1 MDLTRLIQVG
11 QRERTCPLLIP
22 GPASP
27 LQLHA
32 AQHLSPV
39 VCRTFLSALR
49 FCWSAIV
56 KRYVEDFREAEVR
69 RIASLSHSLCVSQRC
84 LATRLVCAPDGVVCR
99 TFMLSSLCLLFEL
112 KSVVLG
118 HKAFF
123 LHVKGETLCIRNSRV
138 AFRGVRSHDEFN
150 RVAMG
155 VGSQRSRCRAI

>member
-1 MDLTRLIQVG
+1 MVLTLHAEG
-11 QRERTCPLLIP
+11 SREQGCPLLIP
-22 GPASP
+22 GPAS
-27 LQLHA
+27 LQLHV

-39 VCRTFLSALR
+39 VCRTFLSASR
-49 FCWSAIV
+49 FCRSAIV

-84 LATRLVCAPDGVVCR
+84 LATRLLCAPDSVVCR

-118 HKAFF
+118 HKAIF
-123 LHVKGETLCIRNSRV
+123 LHVNGETLCIRNSRV
-138 AFRGVRSHDEFN
+138 AFRGVRSHEFN
-150 RVAMG
+150 RVATG